1 MAILGALQA
10 EIQVDGKALPELDDV
25 DLQQRASRR
34 FVNKLVEVP
43 LGAEFSVRVC
53 VLGEKCMPS
62 EDLAI
67 RLRIDGQLEFGKVWG
82 REDRDDDASIEGLL
96 NRTKEGITTLQPLQF
111 SSIDFGKSYQSY

>member
-10 EIQVDGKALPELDDV
+10 EIRVDGKALPEFDDD

-34 FVNKLVEVP
+34 FISKLVEVP
-43 LGAEFSVRVC
+43 LKAEFSVRVC
-53 VLGEKCMPS
+53 VLGERYMPS

-67 RLRIDGQLEFGKVWG
+67 TVRMDGQLEFGELWE
-82 REDRDDDASIEGLL
+82 REDRDHDVNTHGLL
-96 NRTKEGITTLQPLQF
+96 NRTEEGITTLRPLQF